1 MSQILVM
8 VATEPEI
15 DNAQKV
21 ATLILEK
28 KLAAC
33 ISLKE
38 ISSTYFWEGKI
49 VRSSEIE
56 IVIKSIPKNQS
67 SLIEILKK
75 ELTNDLPEII
85 FKYYD
90 SESEYFSWVSS
101 SIN

>member
-1 MSQILVM
+1 MNQILVM
-8 VATEPEI
+8 VASEPEI
-15 DNAQKV
+15 DNAQKI
-21 ATLILEK
+21 ATLLLKK

-38 ISSTYFWEGKI
+38 INSTYFWEGKI

-56 IVIKSIPKNQS
+56 ISIKSIPKNQNR
-67 SLIEILKK
+67 LIEILKK

-85 FKYYD
+85 FKNYN
-90 SESEYFSWVSS
+90 SESQYFSWVNS

>member
-1 MSQILVM
+1 MNQILVM
-8 VATEPEI
+8 IATEPEM

-21 ATLILEK
+21 ATLLLKK

-38 ISSTYFWEGKI
+38 INSIYVWEGKI
-49 VRSSEIE
+49 ARSSEIE
-56 IVIKSIPKNQS
+56 IFIKSIPKNQS
-67 SLIEILKK
+67 RLIEILKK

-85 FKYYD
+85 FKNYD
-90 SESEYFSWVSS
+90 SESEYFSWVNN

>member
-1 MSQILVM
+1 MNQILVM
-8 VATEPEI
+8 VASEPEI
-15 DNAQKV
+15 DNAQKI
-21 ATLILEK
+21 ATLLLKK

-38 ISSTYFWEGKI
+38 INSTYFWEGKI